1 MRLAAFIYVYLL
13 QLGDQRGIPSMHG
26 QRDRHV
32 RPFLAL
38 AWLEGMK
45 FWGPQYRKSSKGR
58 YVSDRIW
65 IRGIPAEVGDTYR
78 LKLLPHRMHV
88 SFRKD
93 IRESIAICCAD
104 ILKKK
109 TQSCLETIKTWL
121 LGVT

>member
-1 MRLAAFIYVYLL
+1 
-13 QLGDQRGIPSMHG
+13 
-26 QRDRHV
+26 
-32 RPFLAL
+32 
-38 AWLEGMK
+38 MK

-93 IRESIAICCAD
+93 IRESIANLLCRY
-104 ILKKK
+104 LEKKK
-109 TQSCLETIKTWL
+109 NAILFGNNQDLVAWRY
-121 LGVT
+121 LGEG